1 MHSFFN
7 SKVKLVGLA
16 CLITIFTACSL
27 LEPSSNGEI
36 KLQLNIARTA
46 LSDMENLKI
55 SVELIGTDGVE
66 QSDIKDVDASGKN
79 VEFTFEGI
87 PLGLELYAQAEIF
100 VEEENVKKVLYSG
113 KSDPRP
119 IKEGRNVLSL
129 TLKKVLS
136 DDKDNGDDIDKE
148 PEEEIEY
155 NLVTK
160 TDSAYTV
167 VKPTFTIEWDDEK
180 GKQVPLE
187 TNEITFNKAKNH
199 EGFVWEPADKNI
211 KIADYQK
218 AIITFKGTKLKEDEE
233 NVIAFFTKR
242 GGYRSYGGDRQDV
255 LVESSSFEMIIPQ
268 GKGYSQL
275 LIQNKWATENGQ
287 NGWEKDFSFEI
298 EKIELVKDSALAID
312 YSKDSYVDEKIELL
326 RNINNEP
333 DYSIGHNSIKWTSK
347 EFAQNGNDS
356 GWAAAYWE
364 FEKLTDYDVIS
375 VTVRGKNL
383 NQYGMRF
390 GIHGHRP
397 FHTRIDNNEEQVDD
411 IHSIIEKDV
420 LLENADQSYT
430 IQVSLADL
438 CTYAESYDPE
448 AEVKSFV
455 PTAVEFQNLSY
466 ANDENAWTDNM
477 VWGDDWTLVIEK
489 IELIR
494 VTDTGEKDLNLEI
507 ALPEAVGEVNVNV
520 KQISDAGE
528 SDKGTNPQVIEA
540 KEGSSI
546 VFTAEAG
553 YDSYNWTVD
562 GEEVSSGAASSYTLN
577 LAEEPFSQAP
587 VGSIFAIVL
596 LANKEEGDL
605 DHSYTAQVK
614 VIE

>member
-1 MHSFFN
+1 MNFN
-7 SKVKLVGLA
+7 SKIKAAGFAGLL
-16 CLITIFTACSL
+16 LIFAACSH
-27 LEPSSNGEI
+27 LESTSNAEI
-36 KLQLNIARTA
+36 NFQLNMARLA

-66 QSDIKDVDASGKN
+66 QSDIKDVDASSKN

-113 KSDPRP
+113 KSGKEI

-136 DDKDNGDDIDKE
+136 DDKDNGDDVDEE
-148 PEEEIEY
+148 PEEVIEY
-155 NLVTK
+155 NIVTK
-160 TDSAYTV
+160 SDKAYTV
-167 VKPTFTIEWDDEK
+167 ERPTFTIEWDDEK
-180 GKQVPLE
+180 GSPVLLS
-187 TNEITFNKAKNH
+187 TNEISFNKAKNH

-242 GGYRSYGGDRQDV
+242 GGYRTYGGDRQDV
-255 LVESSSFEMIIPQ
+255 LLESSSFEMLIPQ

-312 YSKDSYVDEKIELL
+312 YSKDSYVDENIELL

-347 EFAQNGNDS
+347 EFAQNGNES
-356 GWAAAYWE
+356 GWASAYWE
-364 FEKLTDYDVIS
+364 FEKLTDYDVIKI
-375 VTVRGKNL
+375 TVKGKNP

-397 FHTRIDNNEEQVDD
+397 FYTRIDNNEEETDD

-438 CTYAESYDPE
+438 CTYAESYDPG
-448 AEVKSFV
+448 AEVKPFV
-455 PTAVEFQNLSY
+455 PTAVEFQNLSF
-466 ANDENAWTDNM
+466 AEEGAWTDNM

-528 SDKGTNPQVIEA
+528 SNKGTNPQVIEA

-553 YDSYNWTVD
+553 YDSYTWTVD

-587 VGSIFAIVL
+587 VGSIFDIVL
-596 LANKEEGDL
+596 LAHKEEGDL

>member
-1 MHSFFN
+1 MNFN
-7 SKVKLVGLA
+7 SKIKAAGFAGLL
-16 CLITIFTACSL
+16 LIFAACSH
-27 LEPSSNGEI
+27 LESSSNAEI
-36 KLQLNIARTA
+36 NFQLNMARLA

-66 QSDIKDVDASGKN
+66 QSDIKDVDASSKN

-113 KSDPRP
+113 KSEKEI

-136 DDKDNGDDIDKE
+136 DDKDNGDDVDEE
-148 PEEEIEY
+148 PEEVIDY
-155 NLVTK
+155 NIVTK
-160 TDSAYTV
+160 SDKAYTV
-167 VKPTFTIEWDDEK
+167 ERPTFTIEWDDAD
-180 GKQVPLE
+180 GRPIPLE
-187 TNEITFNKAKNH
+187 TNEISFNKAKNH
-199 EGFVWEPADKNI
+199 EGFVWEPADKDI

-218 AIITFKGTKLKEDEE
+218 AIITYKGTKLKNDEE

-242 GGYRSYGGDRQDV
+242 GGYRTYGGDRQDV
-255 LVESSSFEMIIPQ
+255 LVESSSFEMLIPQ

-375 VTVRGKNL
+375 VTVRGKNP

-397 FHTRIDNNEEQVDD
+397 FYTRIDNNEEQVDD

-438 CTYAESYDPE
+438 CTYAESYDPG

-455 PTAVEFQNLSY
+455 PTAVEFQNLSF
-466 ANDENAWTDNM
+466 AEEGAWTDNM
-477 VWGDDWTLVIEK
+477 VWGDDWTLIIEK
-489 IELIR
+489 IELIK
-494 VTDTGEKDLNLEI
+494 VTDVAETESCIEVN
-507 ALPEAVGEVNVNV
+507 LPEAVGEVNVNV

-546 VFTAEAG
+546 VFTVEAG
-553 YDSYNWTVD
+553 YDSYTWTVD

-596 LANKEEGDL
+596 LAHKEEGDL